1 MSRDEGDL
9 SADCS
14 DFARLS
20 RDSIHTA
27 RHDTDRTVLSCLASG
42 VKWALETTDVKK
54 RFYVFF
60 ILVTFF
66 YVFKRFLLATF
77 RVASRLS

>member
-42 VKWALETTDVKK
+42 VKWALETTDVKTFL
-54 RFYVFF
+54 RFF

-66 YVFKRFLLATF
+66 TFLNVFYWQRSEWQAD
-77 RVASRLS
+77 

>member
-60 ILVTFF
+60 GHVF

>member
-42 VKWALETTDVKK
+42 VKWALETTDVKNV
-54 RFYVFF
+54 FTFFF

-66 YVFKRFLLATF
+66 TFLNVFYWQRSEWQAD
-77 RVASRLS
+77 

>member
-1 MSRDEGDL
+1 MTKPKLIHYTPRAEGDL

-27 RHDTDRTVLSCLASG
+27 RHDTVVELLQRRVVVGRCETDG
-42 VKWALETTDVKK
+42 VS
-54 RFYVFF
+54 
-60 ILVTFF
+60 LV
-66 YVFKRFLLATF
+66 
-77 RVASRLS
+77 SI

>member
-54 RFYVFF
+54 NVF
-60 ILVTFF
+60 TFF
-66 YVFKRFLLATF
+66 
-77 RVASRLS
+77 